1 MWKVLEEMDEAVKS
15 RKNVPISKKVKIST
29 AADNFTINTD
39 FTQPSVIKIYDNQGK
54 IVLVQKII
62 GTVENINVSGLQQG
76 VYILAISN
84 GNQVVRKK
92 LQILR

>member
-39 FTQPSVIKIYDNQGK
+39 EPNIENTNTDDVASTSNDN
-54 IVLVQKII
+54 
-62 GTVENINVSGLQQG
+62 TTTHT
-76 VYILAISN
+76 SN
-84 GNQVVRKK
+84 F
-92 LQILR
+92 